1 MRGEYLPVGDHSSRK
16 FFSVASTQ
24 LQHQPSIYPMNFKI
38 MSQEQTCTNSFDKKF
53 AILEQLNKKQG
64 DNTNLKP
71 DLGSKILVKATQ
83 TRSDRI
89 LPNFTETPQAPKDN
103 LKESTLM
110 ISMQKT
116 SQYLHMEEKKLRV
129 KRTRIA
135 FQMPL
140 TETNSPLKQKIEIQA
155 RQGKSS
161 PTGSIPVKAMQASH
175 QRIGS
180 LANFPVYMSQPAAD
194 PPVKN
199 SSKMIRVKSRSMAH
213 SEFTNLQLDSPRTV
227 KPHFSEV
234 SPAISGFGLKT
245 GTSGFRVQHQITP
258 TGSRSSS
265 QSKLGSTHYLAFM
278 KAKREE
284 CLKKREI
291 GEVELLELRSNTKL
305 NWDVERLPD
314 SILDLQL
321 GFKIGAGSFAQVY
334 EAYDTL
340 LLRNVAVKVFE
351 NLRVLNTAG
360 RAHLLQQEISTMA
373 KLPPHENVCRFFRVL
388 QDKKKVASCSQ

>member
-1 MRGEYLPVGDHSSRK
+1 MRGEYISAGGHSSRN

-24 LQHQPSIYPMNFKI
+24 LQQQPSIYPLNFKI
-38 MSQEQTCTNSFDKKF
+38 MSQQPTCTNSFGKKF
-53 AILEQLNKKQG
+53 AILEQNNIKHG
-64 DNTNLKP
+64 DYMNPKP
-71 DLGSKILVKATQ
+71 DLGSKILVKASQ

-89 LPNFTETPQAPKDN
+89 LPNITESPQARKDTPKD
-103 LKESTLM
+103 STLI

-116 SQYLHMEEKKLRV
+116 SQYLHMEDKKLRV

-155 RQGKSS
+155 RQGNSS
-161 PTGSIPVKAMQASH
+161 PNESIPVKVIQASH

-180 LANFPVYMSQPAAD
+180 LANFPVYITQPATD
-194 PPVKN
+194 PTARN

-227 KPHFSEV
+227 KPQIAEV
-234 SPAISGFGLKT
+234 SPTISGFGLKA

-278 KAKREE
+278 RAKREE
-284 CLKKREI
+284 CLKRREI
-291 GEVELLELRSNTKL
+291 SEAELLELRSHTKL
-305 NWDVERLPD
+305 NWDVEKLPD
-314 SILDLQL
+314 TILDLQL

-334 EAYDTL
+334 EAYDAL

-388 QDKKKVASCSQ
+388 QDKKKVFSGSQ